1 MDNID
6 LRHLRY
12 FVAVAEEL
20 HFGRAAARMGI
31 QQPPLSQQIKYLES
45 VIGHALFIRTSR
57 SVALTAAGQE
67 LLDRARR
74 TLARVQDDLNAVR
87 RVGRGEVG
95 ALTVG
100 FAGSAMLTVLPDVI
114 KVYRRDYS
122 DVQLRLLEMATG
134 EGIEHL
140 RDGTVDLCFLRDPG
154 EIEGLV
160 TESLYREPFVAIL
173 PVRHRLTGQ
182 QSVSVSKLKG
192 EPFVFYRR
200 VMGPV
205 AYDRTMALC
214 ERAGFIPQIVQDT
227 PQWPTAIRLIG
238 AGLGVSIAP
247 ACIAKLGTPGVVFR
261 RIVAKDAFTEI
272 SLGRRDEPVMPTA
285 AAFIELARRAF
296 VSTESRKHERP
307 DLHSAVLAEVDA
319 KGLRPNRF

>member
-1 MDNID
+1 MNDID

-20 HFGRAAARMGI
+20 HFGRAAARLGI

-45 VIGHALFIRTSR
+45 VVGHALFTRTSR

-74 TLARVQDDLNAVR
+74 TLARVQEDLNSVR
-87 RVGRGEVG
+87 RIGRGEVG

-114 KVYRRDYS
+114 KTYRRSYG

-154 EIEGLV
+154 EVDGLV
-160 TESLYREPFVAIL
+160 IENLFREPFVAIL
-173 PVRHRLTGQ
+173 PVRHRLAAQ
-182 QSVSVSKLKG
+182 QSISVAKLTG

-205 AYDRTMALC
+205 AYDRTMSLC
-214 ERAGFIPQIVQDT
+214 ERAGFHPQIVQDT

-247 ACIAKLGTPGVVFR
+247 ACVAKLGTPGVVFR
-261 RIVAKDAFTEI
+261 KIVAKDAFTEI
-272 SLGRRDEPVMPTA
+272 ALGRRDETVIPTA
-285 AAFIELARRAF
+285 AAFIQLARQTFAR
-296 VSTESRKHERP
+296 TRNIR
-307 DLHSAVLAEVDA
+307 
-319 KGLRPNRF
+319 R